1 MKRLSVENIDIIID
15 EIKSGNTVIIPT
27 DTIYGIA
34 CDALNKKAVNKI
46 YKIKKRDNNKPLTLN
61 LNKKKDITKYAYI
74 TNKLE
79 KEIIKKLMPGAI
91 TLLLKKKEYVVDLI
105 SKNSEYI
112 GVRIPNNKIV
122 KEIIKKINSPLVL
135 TSVNI
140 SGEMPIIDLD
150 DLNSEIS
157 NNIRYAIDVGIIN
170 KGVESTIVKVTNNKV
185 EILREGKITKKQ
197 IEDILSR

>member
-15 EIKSGNTVIIPT
+15 EIKSGNPVIIPT

-34 CDALNKKAVNKI
+34 CDALNKKAVNKV

-112 GVRIPNNKIV
+112 GVRVPNNKIV

-157 NNIRYAIDVGIIN
+157 NNIRYAIDVGIID

>member
-15 EIKSGNTVIIPT
+15 EIKSGNPVIIPT

-135 TSVNI
+135 KSVNI

-157 NNIRYAIDVGIIN
+157 NNIRYAIDVGIID

>member
-1 MKRLSVENIDIIID
+1 MKRLKVENIDIIID
-15 EIKSGNTVIIPT
+15 EIKSGNPVIIPT

>member
-15 EIKSGNTVIIPT
+15 EIKSGNPVIIPT
-27 DTIYGIA
+27 DTIYGIT

>member
-15 EIKSGNTVIIPT
+15 EIKSGNPVIIPT

-157 NNIRYAIDVGIIN
+157 NNIRYAIDVGIID

>member
-15 EIKSGNTVIIPT
+15 EIKSGNPVIIPT

-34 CDALNKKAVNKI
+34 CDALNKKAVNKV

>member
-15 EIKSGNTVIIPT
+15 EIKSGNPVIIPT

-34 CDALNKKAVNKI
+34 CDALNKKAVNKV

-157 NNIRYAIDVGIIN
+157 NNIRYAIDVGIID

>member
-1 MKRLSVENIDIIID
+1 
-15 EIKSGNTVIIPT
+15 
-27 DTIYGIA
+27 
-34 CDALNKKAVNKI
+34 
-46 YKIKKRDNNKPLTLN
+46 
-61 LNKKKDITKYAYI
+61 
-74 TNKLE
+74 
-79 KEIIKKLMPGAI
+79 MPGAI

-157 NNIRYAIDVGIIN
+157 NNIRCAIDVGIIN

>member
-15 EIKSGNTVIIPT
+15 EIKSGNPVIIPT

-157 NNIRYAIDVGIIN
+157 NNIRCAIDVGIIN

>member
-15 EIKSGNTVIIPT
+15 EIKSGNPVIIPT

-34 CDALNKKAVNKI
+34 CDALNKKAVNKV

-112 GVRIPNNKIV
+112 GVRVPNNKIV

>member
-1 MKRLSVENIDIIID
+1 MKRLKVENIDIIID
-15 EIKSGNTVIIPT
+15 EIKSGNPVIIPT

-185 EILREGKITKKQ
+185 KILREGKITKKQ

>member
-15 EIKSGNTVIIPT
+15 EIKSGNTVIMPT

-157 NNIRYAIDVGIIN
+157 NNIRCAIDVGIIN

>member
-15 EIKSGNTVIIPT
+15 EIKSGNPVIIPT

>member
-15 EIKSGNTVIIPT
+15 EIKYGNPAIIST

-34 CDALNKKAVNKI
+34 CDALNKKAVNKV